1 MYKNIFYKIYILKMS
16 SLKKRRKNINI
27 VNKPQ
32 QWRSFSVDDIKLTKQ
47 NNIKNPII
55 DGYEQIKNTH
65 KFNETLLRN
74 AYKKPGDWTA
84 VVGDKMAV
92 AGSQTKRDWY
102 DDITKIPFYGDVRK
116 AERYQQLNT
125 ALTKH
130 PETKQLI
137 GHSLAG
143 SVILEKQKYQPDL
156 ETITY
161 NAPVYQPPPKNS
173 RSIFNPI
180 NIIDPHIQKFDK
192 TSTEQGLR
200 YRSTYDP
207 VSAFDWGAKS
217 INTGRLFNPLY
228 SHSYSNN
235 PKNTYA
241 SNTILPNNTQ
251 ILIE

>member
-1 MYKNIFYKIYILKMS
+1 MS
-16 SLKKRRKNINI
+16 ELKKRRKNINI

-47 NNIKNPII
+47 NDIKNPII

-84 VVGDKMAV
+84 VSSDKMAV

-102 DDITKIPFYGDVRK
+102 DDAVRIPVWGDVRK
-116 AERYQQLNT
+116 SERFSQLNT

-137 GHSLAG
+137 GHSLG
-143 SVILEKQKYQPDL
+143 SSVILEKQKYYPNL

-161 NAPVYQPPPKNS
+161 NAPVLQLSSMP
-173 RSIFNPI
+173 
-180 NIIDPHIQKFDK
+180 
-192 TSTEQGLR
+192 QGQR
-200 YRSTYDP
+200 YRNTYDP
-207 VSAFDWGAKS
+207 VSMFDRGAKS
-217 INTGRLFNPLY
+217 INTGSLLNPLY
-228 SHSYSNN
+228 SHSYSSN

-241 SNTILPNNTQ
+241 SNTITKSGDQ

>member
-1 MYKNIFYKIYILKMS
+1 MS
-16 SLKKRRKNINI
+16 SLKKRRTNISI
-27 VNKPQ
+27 VSKPQ
-32 QWRSFSVDDIKLTKQ
+32 LWRSFSVDDIELSKPNK
-47 NNIKNPII
+47 IKNPII
-55 DGYEQIKNTH
+55 DGYDQIKNTH
-65 KFNETLLRN
+65 RFNETLLRA

-84 VVGDKMAV
+84 VSGDKMAV
-92 AGSQTKRDWY
+92 AGSQTKRDWW
-102 DDITKIPFYGDVRK
+102 DDFTKIPFYGDVRK

-130 PETKQLI
+130 PETKQLVA
-137 GHSLAG
+137 HSLGG
-143 SVILEKQKYQPDL
+143 SVILEKQKYQPKL

-180 NIIDPHIQKFDK
+180 NVIDPHIQKFEK

-241 SNTILPNNTQ
+241 SNTLTKSGDQ

>member
-1 MYKNIFYKIYILKMS
+1 MS
-16 SLKKRRKNINI
+16 ELKKRRKNINI

-74 AYKKPGDWTA
+74 AYKKPGNWTA
-84 VVGDKMAV
+84 VSDDKMAV
-92 AGSQTKRDWY
+92 AGSQTARDWY

-116 AERYQQLNT
+116 SERFSQLNT

-143 SVILEKQKYQPDL
+143 SVILEKQKYQPNL

-161 NAPVYQPPPKNS
+161 NAPVLQLSSMP
-173 RSIFNPI
+173 
-180 NIIDPHIQKFDK
+180 
-192 TSTEQGLR
+192 QGLR
-200 YRSTYDP
+200 YKSDFDP
-207 VSAFDWGAKS
+207 VSMFDRGAKS
-217 INTGRLFNPLY
+217 IGQGSLFNPIY